1 MLCLLYGHSG
11 AASAWPVRRNNEPL
25 DLTSKGADA
34 TSYKGAFKGREVQ
47 MVKGILLGAIS
58 MAISIVLAHLGV
70 RVAEVRRLRL
80 TASAEHRD

>member
-1 MLCLLYGHSG
+1 
-11 AASAWPVRRNNEPL
+11 
-25 DLTSKGADA
+25 
-34 TSYKGAFKGREVQ
+34 

-80 TASAEHRD
+80 TASAEHRARGQARLVILASQPHPGVKSGREREDRPLLQTTAD